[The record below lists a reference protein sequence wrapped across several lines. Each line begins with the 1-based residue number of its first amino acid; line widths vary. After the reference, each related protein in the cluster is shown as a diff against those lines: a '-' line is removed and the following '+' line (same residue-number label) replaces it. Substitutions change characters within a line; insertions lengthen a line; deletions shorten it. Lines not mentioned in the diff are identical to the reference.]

1 MLLPSPRFRSPAA
14 MLPVL
19 VALLPVPAQ
28 AHVKWFCAF
37 DVAGAPVGLQNVLCQ
52 DFEQLF
58 GLSLAL
64 LLLGCLIEGSPLGDA
79 MLRALD
85 AVTGLL
91 RHHTEAVVRLVAG
104 SFFFSLWAWMHVL
117 LTPELSTDLV
127 FVPWLQLA
135 MAAAMLS
142 RRTLPLA
149 SLGIIVLFGIAVRQ
163 YGAFHLLDY
172 PVFLGLAAYLACVGL
187 RRSPFGI
194 RPLDLLRWAA
204 AITLMWASI
213 EKWAYPQWT
222 FPVFVS
228 HPGMSFGFDIAFYM
242 RAAGVVEFAL
252 AFALLGTPLVRRC
265 SAVILTGMFT
275 AAIAE
280 FGFID
285 GVGHSCIIAVLLAI
299 SADNARGPVRR
310 WTTLMLPVNYSA
322 ALATFLIAYYGLHT
336 VMFSGGMFSGPSS
349 GDMFGGGAL

>member
-1 MLLPSPRFRSPAA
+1 MLSRLSSFKISAA
-14 MLPVL
+14 LSFL
-19 VALLPVPAQ
+19 VALLPGPAD
-28 AHVKWFCAF
+28 AHVKWFCAY
-37 DVAGAPVGLQNVLCQ
+37 DVAGAPVGLENILCQ

-64 LLLGCLIEGSPLGDA
+64 LLIGCIIEGTALGAA
-79 MLRALD
+79 MLRSLD

-91 RHHTEAVVRLVAG
+91 RRHTEAVVRLVAG
-104 SFFFSLWAWMHVL
+104 GFFFSLWAWMHVL
-117 LTPELSTDLV
+117 LTPELTTDLV

-142 RRTLPLA
+142 RRTLPFA
-149 SLGIIVLFGIAVRQ
+149 SLGILVLFGIAVRQ

-187 RRSPFGI
+187 QLSPFSI
-194 RPLDLLRWAA
+194 RPLDMLRWSAGV
-204 AITLMWASI
+204 TLMWASI
-213 EKWAYPQWT
+213 EKWAYPQWS

-252 AFALLGTPLVRRC
+252 AFALLGTPLVRR
-265 SAVILTGMFT
+265 SAAIILAAMFT

-285 GVGHSCIIAVLLAI
+285 GVGHSCIIAALLGVL
-299 SADNARGPVRR
+299 ADDARGPVRR
-310 WTTLMLPVNYSA
+310 WRTLMLPVNYSA
-322 ALATFLIAYYGLHT
+322 ALATFLVAYYGLHT
-336 VMFSGGMFSGPSS
+336 VMFGGMFGS
-349 GDMFGGGAL
+349 GAL

>member
-1 MLLPSPRFRSPAA
+1 MFLRSSPLISSAAVFPA
-14 MLPVL
+14 L
-19 VALLPVPAQ
+19 ALLPTPAQ

-37 DVAGAPVGLQNVLCQ
+37 DMAGAPVGLENVLCQ

-64 LLLGCLIEGSPLGDA
+64 LLIGCIIEGTALGTA
-79 MLRALD
+79 MLRSLD

-91 RHHTEAVVRLVAG
+91 RRHTEGMVRLVAG
-104 SFFFSLWAWMHVL
+104 GFFLSLWAWMHVL
-117 LTPELSTDLV
+117 LTPELSTDLA

-135 MAAAMLS
+135 MAASMLS

-163 YGAFHLLDY
+163 YGAFHLMDY
-172 PVFLGLAAYLACVGL
+172 PVFLGLAAYLACIGL
-187 RRSPFGI
+187 QRSPLGV

-222 FPVFVS
+222 LPVFVS
-228 HPGMSFGFDIAFYM
+228 HPGMNFGFDIAFYM

-252 AFALLGTPLVRRC
+252 AFALLGTPLVRR
-265 SAVILTGMFT
+265 SAAVILTAMFT
-275 AAIAE
+275 AAVAE

-285 GVGHSCIIAVLLAI
+285 GIGHSCIIAVLLAVV
-299 SADNARGPVRR
+299 ADDARGRAWR

-322 ALATFLIAYYGLHT
+322 ALATFLAAYYGLHMA
-336 VMFSGGMFSGPSS
+336 MFSGAM
-349 GDMFGGGAL
+349 L

>member
-1 MLLPSPRFRSPAA
+1 MTLRSPPFKVSAA
-14 MLPVL
+14 VLPAL
-19 VALLPVPAQ
+19 AALLPAPAQ

-37 DVAGAPVGLQNVLCQ
+37 DVAGAPVGLENVLCQ
-52 DFEQLF
+52 DFERLF
-58 GLSLAL
+58 ALSLAL
-64 LLLGCLIEGSPLGDA
+64 LLIGCIIEGTPLGAA

-85 AVTGLL
+85 AATGLL
-91 RHHTEAVVRLVAG
+91 RRRTEAVVRLVAG
-104 SFFFSLWAWMHVL
+104 GFFFSLWAWMHVL
-117 LTPELSTDLV
+117 LTPELSTDLA

-135 MAAAMLS
+135 MAASMLS
-142 RRTLPLA
+142 RRTMPFA
-149 SLGIIVLFGIAVRQ
+149 SLGILVLFGIAVGQ
-163 YGAFHLLDY
+163 YGSFHLMDY

-187 RRSPFGI
+187 QWFPFGV
-194 RPLDLLRWAA
+194 RPLDILRCTA

-222 FPVFVS
+222 LPVFVS

-252 AFALLGTPLVRRC
+252 AFALLGTPLVRRVA
-265 SAVILTGMFT
+265 AVILTATFV

-299 SADNARGPVRR
+299 VADDARVPVRHR
-310 WTTLMLPVNYSA
+310 A
-322 ALATFLIAYYGLHT
+322 ALLVPFSYSTALASFLVTYYGLHT
-336 VMFSGGMFSGPSS
+336 A
-349 GDMFGGGAL
+349 MFGGTL